1 MKTEKIAIIGAGNM
15 GTGIIRG
22 LISQGYPAD
31 KLWATNT
38 SPEKLQQCQDQFAIH
53 VTQDN
58 KKAADQADIILLAVK
73 PQIFP
78 EVVQELAPLIQ
89 KKRPLVISIAAGI
102 RESHLQQGLGGN
114 IAMIRCM
121 PNTPAMIG
129 CGALA
134 LYANNLVTKTQRE
147 TAEHLLQNLGRLFW
161 LENENLMDAVMAI
174 SACGP
179 AYFFLIIEA
188 LQAAGEQLGVPK
200 EMAQQLS
207 IQTAYG
213 AILMMQTSGE
223 SPAQLRKNV
232 ASPGGTTEQAIR
244 VLEEKNIRQIFLDA
258 LQAAK
263 LRSEEL
269 ATTFGKKLETN

>member
-15 GTGIIRG
+15 GTSIIRG
-22 LISQGYPAD
+22 LIAQGYPAD
-31 KLWATNT
+31 QLWATNT
-38 SPEKLQQCQDQFAIH
+38 SIEKLQQCQTQFGIH

-58 KKAADQADIILLAVK
+58 KEAAQSADIILLAVK

-78 EVVQELAPLIQ
+78 KVVPELAPLIQ
-89 KKRPLVISIAAGI
+89 KHRPLIISIAAGI
-102 RESHLQQGLGGN
+102 RESSLQQGLGGN
-114 IAMIRCM
+114 IAIIRCM

-134 LYANNLVTKTQRE
+134 LYANTLVTKTQRE
-147 TAEHLLQNLGRLFW
+147 NAEQLLQNLGPIFW
-161 LENENLMDAVMAI
+161 LENEDLMDAVMAI

-207 IQTAYG
+207 LQTAYG
-213 AILMMQTSGE
+213 AVRMMQMSSE

-232 ASPGGTTEQAIR
+232 ASPGGTTEQALR

-258 LQAAK
+258 VQAAK
-263 LRSEEL
+263 HRSEEL
-269 ATTFGKKLETN
+269 ATTFGKKLEMN